1 MYPLARRLGGFLV
14 VEEING
20 VLFVAL
26 EAVTLSIGFLL
37 YIYIDIGFIWLLWTD
52 VDEV

>member
-20 VLFVAL
+20 VLFDAFRSRDFVNWF
-26 EAVTLSIGFLL
+26 SPI
-37 YIYIDIGFIWLLWTD
+37 
-52 VDEV
+52 